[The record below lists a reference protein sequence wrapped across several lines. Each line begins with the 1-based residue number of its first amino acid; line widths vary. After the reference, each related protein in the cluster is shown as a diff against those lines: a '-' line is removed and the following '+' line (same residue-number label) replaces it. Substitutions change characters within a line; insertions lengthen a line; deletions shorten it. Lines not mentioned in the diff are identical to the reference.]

1 MNLDIG
7 LTTPS
12 VLFTVISLL
21 FVGYNNRLHC
31 LAMLIR
37 EMDGK
42 INSSNKESFLSQ
54 MLVSK
59 KRILLIKKI
68 QLFGIISF
76 IFSLFSI
83 LFLAFGFLNIG
94 SFIFIMAILSMIIT
108 LSFAVYEIVISTTAI
123 EIEIERHLD
132 TVEFDDSRI
141 NKLKNKEERKLA

>member
-31 LAMLIR
+31 LTMLIR

-42 INSSNKESFLSQ
+42 VNSSNKESFVTQ
-54 MLVSK
+54 MLISK

-68 QLFGIISF
+68 QLFGMISF

-94 SFIFIMAILSMIIT
+94 CFIFIMAILSMIIT
-108 LSFAVYEIVISTTAI
+108 LSFAVYEIIISTQAI
-123 EIEIERHLD
+123 EIEIERHFDTIKLD
-132 TVEFDDSRI
+132 ESR
-141 NKLKNKEERKLA
+141 